1 VSDAAS
7 RGGAAGGSEAAGVV
21 GRVGFELLA
30 CRGGARRG
38 RLHTAHGVVETPAF
52 VGVGTQATVKSVDP
66 ERVRETGT
74 QVLFANTYHLYLRPG
89 AERVA
94 AHGGVHRFMGWAHP
108 VMTDSGGFQVFSLGA
123 SIDHGVGK
131 VAGIFPGEAAPPVAA
146 APPAAPAPPAR
157 LSAAGGSMVEV
168 GEEQVRFRSHVDGS
182 VHVFTPEVS
191 VRVQRLL
198 GADVMLA
205 FDECTSP
212 LHDEAYTRRSSD
224 RTHRWAERCLAT
236 FEAEPARHG
245 YRQLLFGV
253 VQGGAFEGLRRESAR
268 IIGGMPF
275 GGMAVGGNLGR
286 THADMHRVL
295 EWTVPELPEGL
306 ARHLLG
312 IGDVPSVLAAVARGI
327 DTFDCVAP
335 TRNARNGGALAR
347 ADDDGRPLPN
357 FRLNLRNAR
366 FADDLRPIEADCGC
380 PTCRRFSRAYLRHL
394 LKAEEPLGPQLVT
407 VHNLAFMARLMAEVR
422 AGLEADAFDDVV
434 ERWLGHLPEA
444 RAAVTG

>member
-1 VSDAAS
+1 MSDTEFPRPSGAI
-7 RGGAAGGSEAAGVV
+7 AAGAPAAAAGD
-21 GRVGFELLA
+21 VGFDVF
-30 CRGGARRG
+30 RGVGAARRG
-38 RLHTAHGVVETPAF
+38 RLRTAHGPVETPAF

-66 ERVRETGT
+66 QRVAETGT

-89 AERVA
+89 ADRVA
-94 AHGGVHRFMGWAHP
+94 AHGGVHRFMGWDGP
-108 VMTDSGGFQVFSLGA
+108 VMTDSGGFQVFSL
-123 SIDHGVGK
+123 
-131 VAGIFPGEAAPPVAA
+131 VAGIFPGDAAASPGAAP
-146 APPAAPAPPAR
+146 R
-157 LSAAGGSMVEV
+157 LSAAGGSMVQV
-168 GEEQVRFRSHVDGS
+168 GEHEVRFRSHIDGS

-191 VRVQRLL
+191 VRVQRQL

-224 RTHRWAERCLAT
+224 RTHRWAERSLGWR
-236 FEAEPARHG
+236 PALLMLE
-245 YRQLLFGV
+245 QLLYGV
-253 VQGGAFEGLRRESAR
+253 VQGGAFEGLRRESAQV
-268 IIGGMPF
+268 IAAMDF

-286 THADMHRVL
+286 THTDMHRVL
-295 EWTVPELPEGL
+295 DWTVPELPVHL
-306 ARHLLG
+306 PRHLLG

-347 ADDDGRPLPN
+347 LDDDGRPLPG

-366 FADDLRPIEADCGC
+366 FADDLRPIEAECAC

-394 LKAEEPLGPQLVT
+394 LKADEPLGPQLVS
-407 VHNLAFMARLMAEVR
+407 VHNLAFMARLMADVR
-422 AGLEADAFDDVV
+422 AGLKADAFGDVV

-444 RAAVTG
+444 RAAAIV

>member
-1 VSDAAS
+1 MSDPAPPVSADLPS
-7 RGGAAGGSEAAGVV
+7 
-21 GRVGFELLA
+21 FELS
-30 CRGGARRG
+30 CRRGAARRG
-38 RLHTAHGVVETPAF
+38 RLRTAHGVVETPAF
-52 VGVGTQATVKSVDP
+52 VGVGTQASVKGVDP
-66 ERVRETGT
+66 QRVADSGT

-94 AHGGVHRFMGWAHP
+94 AHGGIHRFMGWGRP

-131 VAGIFPGEAAPPVAA
+131 LAGIFPGADAEPRAGGP
-146 APPAAPAPPAR
+146 R
-157 LSAAGGSMVEV
+157 LSAAGGAMVRV
-168 GEEQVRFRSHVDGS
+168 GDDAVRFRSHVDGS
-182 VHVFTPEVS
+182 LHLFTPEIS

-198 GADVMLA
+198 GGDVMLA

-212 LHDEAYTRRSSD
+212 LHDEDYTRRSSD
-224 RTHRWAERCLAT
+224 RTHRWAERCLAA

-245 YRQLLFGV
+245 YPQALFGV
-253 VQGGAFEGLRRESAR
+253 VQGGAFERLRRESAR

-295 EWTVPELPEGL
+295 EWTVPELPERL
-306 ARHLLG
+306 TRHLLG

-347 ADDDGRPLPN
+347 RDDDGRPLPS

-366 FADDLRPIEADCGC
+366 FADDLRPVEPDCGC
-380 PTCRRFSRAYLRHL
+380 PTCARFSRAYLRHL
-394 LKAEEPLGPQLVT
+394 LLADEPLGPQLVSL
-407 VHNLAFMARLMAEVR
+407 HNLAFMARFMAEVR
-422 AGLEADAFDDVV
+422 AALEADDFDAVV
-434 ERWLGHLPEA
+434 ERWLGHLPEV
-444 RAAVTG
+444 RAAVLG

>member
-1 VSDAAS
+1 MSDRAS
-7 RGGAAGGSEAAGVV
+7 KGGSAGGLEPAGAVD
-21 GRVGFELLA
+21 RVGFEVRVR
-30 CRGGARRG
+30 RGAARRG
-38 RLHTAHGVVETPAF
+38 RLHTAHGGVETPAF

-66 ERVRETGT
+66 ERVWETGT

-94 AHGGVHRFMGWAHP
+94 AHGGVHRFMGWDHP

-131 VAGIFPGEAAPPVAA
+131 VAGLFPGEGAQAADPRAT
-146 APPAAPAPPAR
+146 APGPR

-168 GEEQVRFRSHVDGS
+168 GEDQVRFRSHVDGS
-182 VHVFTPEVS
+182 LHVFTPEIS
-191 VRVQRLL
+191 IRVQRLL

-212 LHDEAYTRRSSD
+212 LHDEAYTRLSSD

-236 FEAEPARHG
+236 FAAEPARHG
-245 YRQLLFGV
+245 YPQLLFGV

-366 FADDLRPIEADCGC
+366 FADDPRPIEGDCGC

-394 LKAEEPLGPQLVT
+394 LKAEEPLGPQLIT

-422 AGLEADAFDDVV
+422 AGLEADTFGDVV

-444 RAAVTG
+444 RAAVMG

>member
-1 VSDAAS
+1 VSAS
-7 RGGAAGGSEAAGVV
+7 DPTGPTPPNPAPEAGRAWAP
-21 GRVGFELLA
+21 VGFDVLRRQGA
-30 CRGGARRG
+30 ARRG
-38 RLHTAHGVVETPAF
+38 RLRTAHGAVETPAF

-66 ERVRETGT
+66 QRVAETGT

-89 AERVA
+89 ADRVA
-94 AHGGVHRFMGWAHP
+94 AHGGVHRFMGWERP

-131 VAGIFPGEAAPPVAA
+131 VAGIFPGEAGA
-146 APPAAPAPPAR
+146 APGGGPR
-157 LSAAGGSMVEV
+157 LSAAGGSMVRV
-168 GEEQVRFRSHVDGS
+168 GEHEVRFRSHVDGS
-182 VHVFTPEVS
+182 LHVFTPEVS
-191 VRVQRLL
+191 VHVQRLL

-224 RTHRWAERCLAT
+224 RTHRWAERCLVA
-236 FEAEPARHG
+236 FDAEPARHG
-245 YRQLLFGV
+245 YEQLLYGV
-253 VQGGAFEGLRRESAR
+253 VQGGAFEGLRRTSAR
-268 IIGGMPF
+268 TIAALGF
-275 GGMAVGGNLGR
+275 GGIAVGGNLGR

-295 EWTVPELPEGL
+295 DWTVPELPAAL
-306 ARHLLG
+306 PRHLLG

-347 ADDDGRPLPN
+347 LDDDGRPLPG
-357 FRLNLRNAR
+357 FRLNLQNAR
-366 FADDLRPIEADCGC
+366 FADDLRPIEAACGC
-380 PTCRRFSRAYLRHL
+380 STCGRFSRAYLRHL
-394 LKAEEPLGPQLVT
+394 LKADEPLGPQLVT

-422 AGLEADAFDDVV
+422 AGLEADAFGEVV

-444 RAAVTG
+444 RAAATP

>member
-1 VSDAAS
+1 MRAVGPGEAS
-7 RGGAAGGSEAAGVV
+7 ARSPDDDGPTAG
-21 GRVGFELLA
+21 VGFELVVQ
-30 CRGGARRG
+30 RGAARRG
-38 RLHTAHGVVETPAF
+38 RLATAHGVVETPAF
-52 VGVGTQATVKSVDP
+52 VGVATQASVKSVDP
-66 ERVRETGT
+66 QRVADSGT

-94 AHGGVHRFMGWAHP
+94 AHGGVHRFMGWERP

-123 SIDHGVGK
+123 SIAHGVGK
-131 VAGIFPGEAAPPVAA
+131 MASIFPGEAA
-146 APPAAPAPPAR
+146 APIGGGPR

-168 GEEQVRFRSHVDGS
+168 GDDEVRFRSHVDGS

-212 LHDEAYTRRSSD
+212 LHDEDYTRRSNG
-224 RTHRWAERCLAT
+224 RTHRWAERCLAA
-236 FEAEPARHG
+236 FAAEPARHG
-245 YRQLLFGV
+245 YGQLLFGV
-253 VQGGAFEGLRRESAR
+253 VQGGAFERLRRDSAR
-268 IIGGMPF
+268 VIGGMPF

-295 EWTVPELPEGL
+295 DWTVPELPEAL
-306 ARHLLG
+306 PRHLLG

-347 ADDDGRPLPN
+347 VDDDGRLLPA

-366 FADDLRPIEADCGC
+366 FADDRRPIEAECGC

-394 LKAEEPLGPQLVT
+394 LMAGEPLGPQLAT

-422 AGLEADAFDDVV
+422 AAIEDDAFGALLD
-434 ERWLGHLPEA
+434 RWLGHLPEA
-444 RAAVTG
+444 RTAASV

>member
-1 VSDAAS
+1 M
-7 RGGAAGGSEAAGVV
+7 RGGVGGSTGGADPGQ
-21 GRVGFELLA
+21 RVGFEVLVR
-30 CRGGARRG
+30 RGEARRG
-38 RLHTAHGVVETPAF
+38 RLHTAHGAVETPAF

-66 ERVRETGT
+66 ERVRDTGT

-94 AHGGVHRFMGWAHP
+94 AHGGVHRFMGWDHP
-108 VMTDSGGFQVFSLGA
+108 IMTDSGGFQVFSLGA

-131 VAGIFPGEAAPPVAA
+131 VASIFPGEDAPPVAA
-146 APPAAPAPPAR
+146 AAPR

-168 GEEQVRFRSHVDGS
+168 GETEVRFRSHVDGS
-182 VHVFTPEVS
+182 LHVFTPEVS

-236 FEAEPARHG
+236 FEAEPPRHG
-245 YRQLLFGV
+245 YPQLLFGV
-253 VQGGAFEGLRRESAR
+253 VQGGAFEVLRRESAR
-268 IIGGMPF
+268 LTGAMPF

-295 EWTVPELPEGL
+295 EWTVPELPAAL

-347 ADDDGRPLPN
+347 VDDDGRPLPN

-366 FADDLRPIEADCGC
+366 YADDLRPIEVDCGC
-380 PTCRRFSRAYLRHL
+380 PTCRRFSRSYLRHL
-394 LKAEEPLGPQLVT
+394 LKADEPLGPQLVS
-407 VHNLAFMARLMAEVR
+407 VHNLAFMANLMAEVR
-422 AGLEADAFDDVV
+422 AGLEADAFGDVV

-444 RAAVTG
+444 RAAATV

>member
-1 VSDAAS
+1 MNAPAPAVLADLP
-7 RGGAAGGSEAAGVV
+7 R
-21 GRVGFELLA
+21 FELLGR
-30 CRGGARRG
+30 RGAARRG

-52 VGVGTQATVKSVDP
+52 VGVGTQASVKGVDP
-66 ERVRETGT
+66 QRVAEGGT

-94 AHGGVHRFMGWAHP
+94 AHGGVHRFMGWGRP

-123 SIDHGVGK
+123 SIAHGVGK
-131 VAGIFPGEAAPPVAA
+131 LASIFPGADAEPRAGRP
-146 APPAAPAPPAR
+146 R
-157 LSAAGGSMVEV
+157 LTAGGGSMVKV
-168 GEEQVRFRSHVDGS
+168 GDEAVRFRSHVDGS
-182 VHVFTPEVS
+182 LHLFTPEIS

-198 GADVMLA
+198 GGDVMLA

-212 LHDEAYTRRSSD
+212 LHDEDYTRRSSD
-224 RTHRWAERCLAT
+224 RTHRWAERCLAA
-236 FEAEPARHG
+236 FESEPARHG
-245 YRQLLFGV
+245 YPQALFGV
-253 VQGGAFEGLRRESAR
+253 VQGGAFELLRRESAR
-268 IIGGMPF
+268 TIGGMPF

-295 EWTVPELPEGL
+295 EWTVPELPERL
-306 ARHLLG
+306 MRHLLG

-347 ADDDGRPLPN
+347 LDDDGRPLPS

-380 PTCRRFSRAYLRHL
+380 PTCARFSRAYLRHL
-394 LKAEEPLGPQLVT
+394 LLADEPFGPQLVS
-407 VHNLAFMARLMAEVR
+407 VHNLAFMARFMAEVR
-422 AGLEADAFDDVV
+422 VALEADDFEAVV
-434 ERWLGHLPEA
+434 ARWLGHLPEA
-444 RAAVTG
+444 RAAALS

>member
-1 VSDAAS
+1 VLAQ
-7 RGGAAGGSEAAGVV
+7 RGQ
-21 GRVGFELLA
+21 
-30 CRGGARRG
+30 ARRG

-66 ERVRETGT
+66 ERVRDAGT

-94 AHGGVHRFMGWAHP
+94 AHGGVHRFMGWDRP
-108 VMTDSGGFQVFSLGA
+108 IMTDSGGFQVFSLGA

-131 VAGIFPGEAAPPVAA
+131 VASIFPGAEAAAA
-146 APPAAPAPPAR
+146 TASPR

-168 GEEQVRFRSHVDGS
+168 GETEVRFRSHVDGS
-182 VHVFTPEVS
+182 LHVFTPEVS

-224 RTHRWAERCLAT
+224 RTHRWAERCLVT

-245 YRQLLFGV
+245 YPQLLFGV
-253 VQGGAFEGLRRESAR
+253 VQGGAFEGLRRDSAR
-268 IIGGMPF
+268 TIGAMPF

-295 EWTVPELPEGL
+295 EWTVPELPDAL

-347 ADDDGRPLPN
+347 LDDDGRPLPS

-366 FADDLRPIEADCGC
+366 FADDLRPIEAECGC
-380 PTCRRFSRAYLRHL
+380 PTCRRFSRSYLRHL
-394 LKAEEPLGPQLVT
+394 LKADEPLGPQLVT
-407 VHNLAFMARLMAEVR
+407 VHNLAFMARFMAEVR
-422 AGLEADAFDDVV
+422 AGLEADAFAGVV

-444 RAAVTG
+444 KLAATV

>member
-1 VSDAAS
+1 VNEAAS
-7 RGGAAGGSEAAGVV
+7 TRGGVGGSTGGADPGQ
-21 GRVGFELLA
+21 GVGFEVLA
-30 CRGGARRG
+30 RRGEARRG

-66 ERVRETGT
+66 ERVRDAGT

-94 AHGGVHRFMGWAHP
+94 AHGGVHRFMGWHHP
-108 VMTDSGGFQVFSLGA
+108 IMTDSGGFQVFSLGA

-131 VAGIFPGEAAPPVAA
+131 VASIFPGADAA
-146 APPAAPAPPAR
+146 ASATSPR

-168 GEEQVRFRSHVDGS
+168 GETEVRFRSHVDGS
-182 VHVFTPEVS
+182 LHVFTPEVS

-224 RTHRWAERCLAT
+224 RTHRWAERCLST
-236 FEAEPARHG
+236 FEAEPPRHG
-245 YRQLLFGV
+245 YPQLLFGV

-268 IIGGMPF
+268 TIGAMPF

-286 THADMHRVL
+286 THVDMHRVL
-295 EWTVPELPEGL
+295 EWTVPELPDAL

-347 ADDDGRPLPN
+347 VDDDGRPLPN

-380 PTCRRFSRAYLRHL
+380 PTCRRFSRGYLRHL
-394 LKAEEPLGPQLVT
+394 LKADEPLGPQLVT
-407 VHNLAFMARLMAEVR
+407 VHNLAFMARFMAEVR
-422 AGLEADAFDDVV
+422 AGLEADAFADVV

-444 RAAVTG
+444 RSAATV